1 MTNISLDDKV
11 FKEVCELLSKNNI
24 NYWICHGTLLG
35 IIREGRLLPWDH
47 DIDFAVW
54 QFEVSQ
60 EKIVDI
66 FTSNGYVQELVFG
79 DMDCLHFFGESK
91 KIDISFYRVEN
102 NIASIRW
109 VAPSKS
115 ILLNAYFYCIKVIWI
130 ESIQSINLSKN
141 IFKKIIQILLNV
153 PIMIVKCFL
162 RKSTREKLYLH
173 STKFMRYTGYSY
185 PLYMMNFIKINY
197 SDSIIQIPKDSEKCM
212 EMTYGKDWKIP
223 KKKYVWHDEASN
235 LF

>member
-109 VAPSKS
+109 VAPSNS
-115 ILLNAYFYCIKVIWI
+115 VLLNLYLYCLQIIWT
-130 ESIQSINLSKN
+130 ESIKSVKLSSNILKRMIQVLMNKFLIVLKYFLSSKLKKDLYKN
-141 IFKKIIQILLNV
+141 A
-153 PIMIVKCFL
+153 
-162 RKSTREKLYLH
+162 TRL
-173 STKFMRYTGYSY
+173 MRYTGYSY
-185 PLYMMNFIKINY
+185 PVNLMIFKEIK
-197 SDSIIQIPKDSEKCM
+197 
-212 EMTYGKDWKIP
+212 
-223 KKKYVWHDEASN
+223 
-235 LF
+235 

>member
-1 MTNISLDDKV
+1 MTNMTLDDKV
-11 FKEVCELLSKNNI
+11 FHEVCELLNANNI

-54 QFEVSQ
+54 ESEVSK

-66 FTSNGYVQELVFG
+66 FTSSGYVQELVFG

-91 KIDISFYRVEN
+91 KIDISFYRINN

-115 ILLNAYFYCIKVIWI
+115 ILLNTYFYCIQVIWT

-141 IFKKIIQILLNV
+141 IFKRVTQILLNAV
-153 PIMIVKCFL
+153 LLLVKYFL
-162 RKSTREKLYLH
+162 RKSLREKLYLH
-173 STKFMRYTGYSY
+173 STKLMRYTGYSY
-185 PLYMMNFIKINY
+185 PLDLMDFTNINY
-197 SDSIIQIPKDSEKCM
+197 CESIVQIPKDSDRCM

-223 KKKYVWHDEASN
+223 KKNYVWHDEASN